1 MRQGLWVD
9 QLGQDLRYA
18 LTLLT
23 RDRAF
28 TLIAAL
34 ALALGI
40 AATTSL
46 ITVVN
51 AVILRGL
58 PLADP
63 DRLVAITM
71 RDPRNRQ
78 LAMSSPDFDDWQ
90 RASRSFSGMTIMLP
104 VAFSV
109 SDHNHLPEQF
119 FGPYTSTNLFTVIGQ
134 RPLLG
139 RDFTPE
145 DDRPGAAPVVIL
157 GYSIWQTRYG
167 GDPAILGRTIR
178 VNGTQP
184 TVVGVM
190 APDMRF
196 PPNSDLWM
204 PLGQTNTPRIEG
216 RGIRSFSVIA
226 RLAEGVTLEQA
237 RAEIA
242 NLAGATARDYPE
254 SNRDLMPEV
263 VPYQELI
270 TGPQT
275 SLMYWSLLGASLL
288 VLVIACVN
296 VANLLLARSVRRSR
310 EVGIRVALGANRWRI
325 VRQLLVES
333 VSIAAIGGVLSLPLV
348 MGAVRLFDRMTQG
361 AGRPYYVT
369 YAIDPSVF
377 AIVAAICLTVGIGFG
392 IVPAWHSASADANV
406 SLKDGAG
413 SSSGSRHQQRWM
425 AMMTVSQIALAV
437 ILLSG
442 TGLLVRS
449 VLKMY
454 ELSVGVATPRVIVI
468 QLPLPGTKYPTS
480 ADRLAFMHRVDER
493 LAAVAAIEASSTT
506 TNAPLGGGAAVQF
519 SIDGRQTGTAERA
532 PLVTMVAIGSGYF
545 DALRSPLRRG
555 RSFTDIDGLP
565 GRSVAIVNERFAAM
579 YFAGVDPIGHS
590 IQLSQNPSIRTIS
603 GTPASALTI
612 VGVSQTIRQRNT
624 RELEPDPVVYVP
636 RPAVAQS
643 NRATLLVRTA
653 RSQAETTAMLRE
665 EIGALDPDMPIFN
678 VRTLDTDLANQRWPL
693 IVVGSTF
700 GLFASIGLVLSA
712 IGLFGLTSYSV
723 ATRMKEI
730 ALRMALGAMPSS
742 VLRLL
747 FGRVVAQVMLG
758 LALGVAGAY
767 ALGRVLQGMLV
778 QTSPTD
784 QQVLAT
790 AGVVLLLVA
799 SVTCLI
805 PARRATRIDP
815 LAVLRSGQ
823 M

>member
-1 MRQGLWVD
+1 
-9 QLGQDLRYA
+9 
-18 LTLLT
+18 
-23 RDRAF
+23 
-28 TLIAAL
+28 
-34 ALALGI
+34 
-40 AATTSL
+40 
-46 ITVVN
+46 
-51 AVILRGL
+51 
-58 PLADP
+58 
-63 DRLVAITM
+63 
-71 RDPRNRQ
+71 
-78 LAMSSPDFDDWQ
+78 
-90 RASRSFSGMTIMLP
+90 
-104 VAFSV
+104 
-109 SDHNHLPEQF
+109 
-119 FGPYTSTNLFTVIGQ
+119 
-134 RPLLG
+134 
-139 RDFTPE
+139 
-145 DDRPGAAPVVIL
+145 
-157 GYSIWQTRYG
+157 
-167 GDPAILGRTIR
+167 
-178 VNGTQP
+178 
-184 TVVGVM
+184 
-190 APDMRF
+190 MRF

-242 NLAGATARDYPE
+242 NLARATARDYPE

-263 VPYQELI
+263 VPYQELV

-288 VLVIACVN
+288 VLLIACVN

-377 AIVAAICLTVGIGFG
+377 AIIAAICLTVGIGFG

-413 SSSGSRHQQRWM
+413 STSGSRHQQRWM

-454 ELSVGVATPRVIVI
+454 ELSVGVATPRVIVM

-480 ADRLAFMHRVDER
+480 ADRLAFMRRVDER
-493 LAAVAAIEASSTT
+493 LAEVAAIEASSTT
-506 TNAPLGGGAAVQF
+506 SNAPLGGGAAVQF

-532 PLVTMVAIGSGYF
+532 PLVTMLAIGSGYF
-545 DALRSPLRRG
+545 DALRSPLLRG

-565 GRSVAIVNERFAAM
+565 GRDVAIVNERFAAM

-636 RPAVAQS
+636 RPAVAHS

-665 EIGALDPDMPIFN
+665 EIRALDPDMPIFN
-678 VRTLDTDLANQRWPL
+678 LRTLDTDLANQRWPL

-730 ALRMALGAMPSS
+730 ALRMALGAMPSR

-758 LALGVAGAY
+758 LALGVAGRVCAGSSPAGNARADEPY
-767 ALGRVLQGMLV
+767 RSAGPCHCGSRAPPGGVSDMPYSGATCDAHRSPGRFAFRADVK
-778 QTSPTD
+778 
-784 QQVLAT
+784 
-790 AGVVLLLVA
+790 
-799 SVTCLI
+799 
-805 PARRATRIDP
+805 RR
-815 LAVLRSGQ
+815 
-823 M
+823 

>member
-1 MRQGLWVD
+1 MRQVLWVD
-9 QLGQDLRYA
+9 QLRQDLRYA

-23 RDRAF
+23 RDRGF
-28 TLIAAL
+28 TLVAAL

-40 AATTSL
+40 ASTTSL

-58 PLADP
+58 PLADS

-71 RDPRNRQ
+71 RDSRNPP
-78 LAMSSPDFDDWQ
+78 LAMSYPDFEDWQ
-90 RASRSFSGMTIMLP
+90 RASRSFSGMTVMLQ

-109 SDHNHLPEQF
+109 SDQNHLPQQF

-134 RPLLG
+134 RPVLG

-157 GYSIWQTRYG
+157 GYGIWQTRYG
-167 GDPAILGRTIR
+167 GDPTILGRTIR
-178 VNGTQP
+178 VNGVQP

-190 APDMRF
+190 GPDMRF

-204 PLGQTNTPRIEG
+204 PIGQTNTPRIEG
-216 RGIRSFSVIA
+216 RGVRSFSVIA
-226 RLAEGVTLEQA
+226 RLADGVTLEQA
-237 RAEIA
+237 RTEIT
-242 NLAGATARDYPE
+242 NLARATARDYPE
-254 SNRDLMPEV
+254 SNRDLTPEV
-263 VPYQELI
+263 VRYQDQV

-275 SLMYWSLLGASLL
+275 SVMYWSLLAASLL
-288 VLVIACVN
+288 VLLIACVN

-310 EVGIRVALGANRWRI
+310 EIGIRVALGANRWRI

-333 VSIAAIGGVLSLPLV
+333 VSIAAIGGVLSVPLV
-348 MGAVRLFDRMTQG
+348 LGAVRLFDRLTQG

-369 YAIDPSVF
+369 YTIDPSVF
-377 AIVAAICLTVGIGFG
+377 AVIAAICVAVGIGFG
-392 IVPAWHSASADANV
+392 IVPAWHSARADVNV

-413 SSSGSRHQQRWM
+413 SSSGARHQQRWM

-454 ELSVGVATPRVIVI
+454 ELSVGVATPRVIVM

-480 ADRLAFMHRVDER
+480 ADRLAFMRRVDER
-493 LAAVAAIEASSTT
+493 LAEVAAIEASSTT
-506 TNAPLGGGAAVQF
+506 SYAPLGGGAAVQF

-532 PLVTMVAIGSGYF
+532 PLVTMLAIGSGYF
-545 DALRSPLRRG
+545 DALRSPLLRG

-565 GRSVAIVNERFAAM
+565 GRDVAIVNQRFAEM
-579 YFAGVDPIGHS
+579 YFAGVDPVGHTL
-590 IQLSQNPSIRTIS
+590 QLSQNPSLRTVS
-603 GTPASALTI
+603 GTPSSALTI

-636 RPAVAQS
+636 RPAIAHA

-653 RSQAETTAMLRE
+653 RNEAEAAAMLRE
-665 EIGALDPDMPIFN
+665 VIRALDPDMPIFN
-678 VRTLDTDLANQRWPL
+678 LRTLDTDLANQRWPL

-712 IGLFGLTSYSV
+712 VGLFGLTSYAV

-730 ALRMALGAMPSS
+730 ALRMALGAMPSR

-747 FGRVVAQVMLG
+747 LGRVVAQVMLG
-758 LALGVAGAY
+758 LALGVLGAY

-799 SVTCLI
+799 SVTCLV

-815 LAVLRSGQ
+815 LAVLRAGQ
-823 M
+823 L